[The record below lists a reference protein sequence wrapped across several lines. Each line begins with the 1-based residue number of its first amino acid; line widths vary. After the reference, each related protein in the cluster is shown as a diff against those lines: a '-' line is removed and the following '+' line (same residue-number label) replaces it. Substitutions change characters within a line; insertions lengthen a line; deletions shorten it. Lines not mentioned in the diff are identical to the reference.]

1 VAQVCWGFS
10 ETGVAGLNALERMD
24 REAVVKTLGRLAALL
39 LAGGMLWLGWGLWG
53 LVGGLLAA
61 NALAAVL
68 SLVFLWRLAPFRLR
82 LERGFLR
89 YLVRESL
96 PLALTN
102 VFILVY
108 FRVDMVMLEL
118 MGRGYAEIG
127 WYAAAVRVIDAVA
140 VVPALVSGAALP
152 VLSGLARD
160 DRRGFGRLYRQAQR
174 LLIVLGLPAAVGLW
188 AVREQVAVLIYG
200 PHFAPT
206 GRAFFWLAPALALLF
221 LNFLQ
226 LGALTA
232 LGRQRLCAWSTGLCV
247 VVNVGLNLWLIPVH
261 GFQGAAGA
269 TLFTEVVLFAMCAW
283 FLRAEADL
291 ARTARQALRPAGAAA
306 VMAAGLFF
314 TRGLPLPIIIAT
326 AAVLYGGALLAFR
339 GLTVEEL
346 VRLRA
351 MLLRRGGWPGQGRDS
366 CG

>member
-1 VAQVCWGFS
+1 V
-10 ETGVAGLNALERMD
+10 
-24 REAVVKTLGRLAALL
+24 
-39 LAGGMLWLGWGLWG
+39 WG
-53 LVGGLLAA
+53 LVGGLLVA
-61 NALAAVL
+61 NALAAGL
-68 SLVFLWRLAPFRLR
+68 SLGFLWRLARFRLR

-89 YLVRESL
+89 YLARESL

-108 FRVDMVMLEL
+108 FRVDMVMLQL

-160 DRRGFGRLYRQAQR
+160 DRQGFGRLYRQAQR

-188 AVREQVAVLIYG
+188 AVREQVAVLVYG
-200 PHFAPT
+200 PRFAPT
-206 GRAFFWLAPALALLF
+206 GLAFCWLAPALALLF

-232 LGRQRLCAWSTGLCV
+232 LGRQRLCAWSTGMCV
-247 VVNVGLNLWLIPVH
+247 VVNVGLNLWLIPAY
-261 GFQGAAGA
+261 GFQGAAAA
-269 TLFTEVVLFAMCAW
+269 TLFTELALFAMCAW
-283 FLRAEADL
+283 FLRAEAGL
-291 ARTARQALRPAGAAA
+291 RQTAAQALRPMAA
-306 VMAAGLFF
+306 VGVMAVGLSF

-326 AAVLYGGALLAFR
+326 AAALYGGALLVFR

-346 VRLRA
+346 ARLRS
-351 MLLRRGGWPGQGRDS
+351 MLLRRDA
-366 CG
+366 